1 MDQSNIKNATVCSV
15 AFLRESGP
23 VQRLDTARPVFRELQ
38 HSAKPSPRVF
48 HSESPL
54 SFQLHHSSSEC
65 HIQNL
70 SFAVSSYLLTTL
82 EIT

>member
-1 MDQSNIKNATVCSV
+1 MRRLGNAQLV
-15 AFLRESGP
+15 FQKLR
-23 VQRLDTARPVFRELQ
+23 

-48 HSESPL
+48 QSESPL
-54 SFQLHHSSSEC
+54 SLQLHHSSSEC